1 MHKMFLVSLLVL
13 DIVDVLVGKEEQLED
28 KEFHMPIF
36 T

>member
-1 MHKMFLVSLLVL
+1 VL
-13 DIVDVLVGKEEQLED
+13 DIVDVLTGKEEQLEG

>member
-1 MHKMFLVSLLVL
+1 MFLLPLLVL
-13 DIVDVLVGKEEQLED
+13 DIVDVLAGKEEQLEG